1 MRSLNV
7 LTILTVLAGCS
18 TPRTAPEPSLAPR
31 AAEAIDPRVPIPD
44 KVPSGP
50 LDPAL
55 AQRIGA
61 LIAEARGGAAEF
73 SAREAEAARLASVA
87 GPASSESWVAAE
99 QALSRLVE
107 QFGVTTR
114 AAADIA
120 ALASSRLESNR
131 WIRPA
136 DREAIADAQAS
147 IAAISEPQAA
157 AIARIR
163 EQLAR

>member
-1 MRSLNV
+1 MRL
-7 LTILTVLAGCS
+7 LIPLLAAVALASCS

-44 KVPSGP
+44 TVPSGP
-50 LDPAL
+50 VDPAL
-55 AQRIGA
+55 ASRIDS
-61 LIAEARGGAAEF
+61 LLAEARSGIPAFEAK
-73 SAREAEAARLASVA
+73 EAEASRLSANA
-87 GPASSESWVAAE
+87 GPVSSEGWVAAQ

-114 AAADIA
+114 VAADID

-136 DREAIADAQAS
+136 DREAITAAQSA

-163 EQLAR
+163 EHLAR